1 MVHFVKVA
9 KFICNKFMFIWK
21 FISLYGSLGPCSP
34 KLGSL
39 MQNCESSEGE
49 RSQRNYFFVTLKIS
63 EHLKE
68 NKNIKTSDRNRNVR
82 SRRIPGQKK
91 GGKACTYI
99 SISAFHVE

>member
-1 MVHFVKVA
+1 
-9 KFICNKFMFIWK
+9 
-21 FISLYGSLGPCSP
+21 
-34 KLGSL
+34 
-39 MQNCESSEGE
+39 MQNGESSEGE